1 MLREANLEGRS
12 LIEAIIHG
20 FFLALG
26 LILPLGAQNI
36 FIFNQGANYNGLK
49 SVAPVII
56 AAGCC
61 DTFLILLA
69 VLGVSLI
76 FYSLPMLQVIIYVIG
91 LVFLLYMAWTL
102 WNEQVGKVSQQSALS
117 VKKQITFAM
126 SVSLLNPH
134 AVMDTVGVIGTNA
147 TLYHGEDKVAFTIA
161 TIVVSWIWFVLLAIL
176 GKTLHHI
183 DKRGKWIV
191 LLNKI
196 SSIIILVVVFIII
209 KQLIQL
215 FK

>member
-1 MLREANLEGRS
+1 
-12 LIEAIIHG
+12 
-20 FFLALG
+20 
-26 LILPLGAQNI
+26 
-36 FIFNQGANYNGLK
+36 
-49 SVAPVII
+49 
-56 AAGCC
+56 
-61 DTFLILLA
+61 
-69 VLGVSLI
+69 
-76 FYSLPMLQVIIYVIG
+76 
-91 LVFLLYMAWTL
+91 
-102 WNEQVGKVSQQSALS
+102 
-117 VKKQITFAM
+117 M

-147 TLYHGEDKVAFTIA
+147 TLHHGEDKVAFTIA
-161 TIVVSWIWFVLLAIL
+161 TILVSWIWFVLLAIL

-183 DKRGKWIV
+183 DKRDKWIV

>member
-20 FFLALG
+20 FILALG

-134 AVMDTVGVIGTNA
+134 AVMDTVGVIGPMQHCIMVRIRWHLLLL
-147 TLYHGEDKVAFTIA
+147 LYWFHGYGLSCLQYWEKLYIT
-161 TIVVSWIWFVLLAIL
+161 
-176 GKTLHHI
+176 
-183 DKRGKWIV
+183 
-191 LLNKI
+191 
-196 SSIIILVVVFIII
+196 
-209 KQLIQL
+209 
-215 FK
+215 